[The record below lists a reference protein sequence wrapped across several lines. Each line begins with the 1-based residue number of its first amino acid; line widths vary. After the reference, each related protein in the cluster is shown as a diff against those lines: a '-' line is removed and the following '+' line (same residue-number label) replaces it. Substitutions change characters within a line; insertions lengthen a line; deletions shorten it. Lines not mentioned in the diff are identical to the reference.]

1 MTGYPERLLAQALH
15 LAERDRFR
23 PEQANLRRAVG
34 ATYYALFHALIGA
47 SCAELVGSGTNQR
60 GLRAL
65 PARGYSHTEMERASR
80 AFAQGRNGL
89 PHGLRTILGESEITT
104 PLRDLAKL
112 LQLVQEARHKAD
124 YDLTVGWQRSGV
136 IARITAVA
144 SCLEYL
150 RRARTANDLRIYLV
164 SILVWNRIS
173 NR

>member
-1 MTGYPERLLAQALH
+1 MTRYPERLLAQARH

-23 PEQANLRRAVG
+23 PEQANLRRAVS
-34 ATYYALFHALIGA
+34 ATYYALFHALVGA
-47 SCAELVGSGTNQR
+47 SCAELVGAGANQR
-60 GLRAL
+60 ALRAL
-65 PARGYSHTEMERASR
+65 LARGYSHTEMERASR

-89 PHGLRTILGESEITT
+89 PHGLRSILGEREIST
-104 PLRDLAKL
+104 PLRDMAKL
-112 LQLVQEARHKAD
+112 LQLVQEARHTAD

-150 RRARTANDLRIYLV
+150 RRERAAGDLRLYLA